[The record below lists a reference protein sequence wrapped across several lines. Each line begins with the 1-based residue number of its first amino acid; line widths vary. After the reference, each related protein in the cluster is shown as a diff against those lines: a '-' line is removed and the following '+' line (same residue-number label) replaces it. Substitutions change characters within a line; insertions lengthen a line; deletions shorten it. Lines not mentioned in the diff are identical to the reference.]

1 MQGGHVAIKVNNQIG
16 SNFQTKK
23 GVRQGDPLSP
33 ILFNIVVDML
43 AILVKRAK
51 LANQISGVIPNLV
64 EDGLSILQYA
74 DDTIIFM
81 DHNLDQARNLKLLLC
96 AFEKL
101 SGLKINFHKSEIF
114 CFGQATDS
122 ETQYVQLFG
131 CRHGSF
137 PFRYLGIPMHVRKL
151 RNVEWKTVEERIE
164 KKLSS
169 WKGKY
174 LSFGGRLV
182 LINSVLTS
190 LTMFMLSFFEVP
202 KGVLQKIE
210 YYRSRFFWQSD
221 NQKKKYRL
229 IKWNIICQPKDQGG
243 LGIQNIEI
251 KNKCLLAKWLWKLIN
266 EEGLWQQIL
275 RNKYCKNYPIG
286 IIERKPGDS
295 HFWSGLMK
303 VKDQFMRFGS
313 FRLNNGQQIRFWEDV
328 WIGTVSFQ
336 QKYPSLYNIVRK
348 KNDTV
353 ASVLSSVPLN
363 VSFRRS
369 LQDNDLRN
377 WNELVMSIM
386 HIQLNDN
393 KDTFKWNLKANRIF
407 TVHSMYLAVINNGVV
422 ERNTMIW
429 KLKMPLKLRFS
440 CGICIRE

>member
-1 MQGGHVAIKVNNQIG
+1 
-16 SNFQTKK
+16 
-23 GVRQGDPLSP
+23 
-33 ILFNIVVDML
+33 
-43 AILVKRAK
+43 
-51 LANQISGVIPNLV
+51 
-64 EDGLSILQYA
+64 
-74 DDTIIFM
+74 
-81 DHNLDQARNLKLLLC
+81 
-96 AFEKL
+96 
-101 SGLKINFHKSEIF
+101 
-114 CFGQATDS
+114 
-122 ETQYVQLFG
+122 
-131 CRHGSF
+131 
-137 PFRYLGIPMHVRKL
+137 
-151 RNVEWKTVEERIE
+151 
-164 KKLSS
+164 
-169 WKGKY
+169 
-174 LSFGGRLV
+174 
-182 LINSVLTS
+182 
-190 LTMFMLSFFEVP
+190 MFMLSFFEVP

-229 IKWNIICQPKDQGG
+229 IKRNNICQPKDQGG

-303 VKDQFMRFGS
+303 VKDQFMRFRS

-328 WIGTVSFQ
+328 WIGNVSFQ

-348 KNDTV
+348 KNDIV

-429 KLKMPLKLRFS
+429 KLKMPLKIKIFMWYMYKGVTLTKDNLAKRNWNGNKQCVWCLANESIQHLFLQCKNARFIWGLVEICFGLKPPQNTMHMFS
-440 CGICIRE
+440 SWLNGIGGRLKQLLLVGASAICWAIWLSRNDVVFDKSPMKTFMQVIYRETTSGVKCRRLKMIKS